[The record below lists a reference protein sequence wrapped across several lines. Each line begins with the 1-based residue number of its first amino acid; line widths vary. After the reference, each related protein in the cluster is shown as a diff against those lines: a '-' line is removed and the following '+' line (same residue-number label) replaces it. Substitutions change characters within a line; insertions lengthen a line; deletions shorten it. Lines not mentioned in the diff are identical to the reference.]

1 MSEFN
6 DAYRKGEDYG
16 LGRGVATDFALAA
29 DYFRIAADG
38 GHIEAMCDLAE
49 LLIMDG
55 SEVQNIPEGEKWLR
69 KAVSAGS
76 SAANCTLAKFLISRG
91 SPFDGEPRTLLEA
104 AVKSGNREAM
114 FELASGLEWLVK
126 DCEFSDTDAKEKA
139 GRLMTLAN
147 DLLKRAA
154 ENGHAG
160 ARARLADFT
169 HATNALLAEYGLFGK
184 GLFHV
189 MNSQEAYEGEDPS
202 DDEGALNSTI
212 PVDDFADQGD
222 AETQLNLGYKYF
234 EGLEVKK
241 DLAQAVAWFR
251 KAAEQGQ
258 MIAQFNLGC
267 CYRYGDGVALDLLQ
281 AAAWF
286 HKAADQGYA
295 MAQHNLGTM

>member
-169 HATNALLAEYGLFGK
+169 HATNALLAEYGLFG
-184 GLFHV
+184 
-189 MNSQEAYEGEDPS
+189 
-202 DDEGALNSTI
+202 
-212 PVDDFADQGD
+212 
-222 AETQLNLGYKYF
+222 
-234 EGLEVKK
+234 
-241 DLAQAVAWFR
+241 
-251 KAAEQGQ
+251 
-258 MIAQFNLGC
+258 
-267 CYRYGDGVALDLLQ
+267 
-281 AAAWF
+281 
-286 HKAADQGYA
+286 
-295 MAQHNLGTM
+295 